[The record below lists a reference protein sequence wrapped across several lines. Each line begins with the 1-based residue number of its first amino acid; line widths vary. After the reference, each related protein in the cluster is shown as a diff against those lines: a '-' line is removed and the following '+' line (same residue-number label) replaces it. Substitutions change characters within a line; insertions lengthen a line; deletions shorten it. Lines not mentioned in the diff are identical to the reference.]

1 MDAKTLVFFGKSG
14 SGKGTQAKLLI
25 DCLEQKTDKKVLYME
40 TGARLRDFASG
51 EGLSN
56 KLTKDVM
63 DHGKLMPEFL
73 PVWIW
78 SDFLLKNYTGNEHM
92 ILDGVS
98 RRIHEASILTSAFK
112 FYGIKNPHIVYLN
125 TSRQFSYD
133 LMKARGRKDDTDEYI
148 NSRLDWFEKEV
159 MPVIEHFRTDPYY
172 TFLDIN
178 GERSIEEVHQDILKQ
193 LCGGE
198 LS

>member
-25 DCLEQKTDKKVLYME
+25 DCLKGKGDKEVLYME
-40 TGARLRDFASG
+40 TGARLRDFALG
-51 EGLSN
+51 DGLSN
-56 KLTKDVM
+56 KLTKEVM
-63 DHGKLMPEFL
+63 EHGKLMPEFL

-78 SDFLLKNYTGNEHM
+78 SDFLLKQYTGNEHL

-112 FYGIKNPHIVYLN
+112 FYGVKNPHIVYLN

-159 MPVIEHFRTDPYY
+159 LPVIEHFRSDPYY

-178 GERSIEEVHQDILKQ
+178 GERSIEEVQQDIIKQ
-193 LCGGE
+193 VCGE
-198 LS
+198 ER

>member
-25 DCLEQKTDKKVLYME
+25 DCLKEKGDKEVLYME
-40 TGARLRDFASG
+40 TGARLRDFTLG
-51 EGLSN
+51 DGLSN
-56 KLTKDVM
+56 KLTKEVM
-63 DHGKLMPEFL
+63 EHGKLMPEFL

-78 SDFLLKNYTGNEHM
+78 SDFLLKQYTGNEHL

-112 FYGIKNPHIVYLN
+112 FYGVKNPHIVYLN

-159 MPVIEHFRTDPYY
+159 LPVIEHFRSDPYY

-178 GERSIEEVHQDILKQ
+178 GERSIEEVHQDIVKQ
-193 LCGGE
+193 VCGEE
-198 LS
+198 L